1 MKNIG
6 SEADRIIREKKLK
19 KKEIAAQMGI
29 TDVYLS
35 QIFKKESI
43 DAYLLEKLSRAVR
56 VPISFWFDESININ
70 KSIANGE
77 GSAASIYGN
86 ATAGIISNKDQE
98 IQHLKQLLKEKER
111 TIQILM
117 DKMDLGKK

>member
-86 ATAGIISNKDQE
+86 ATAGLISNKDQE

-117 DKMDLGKK
+117 DKK